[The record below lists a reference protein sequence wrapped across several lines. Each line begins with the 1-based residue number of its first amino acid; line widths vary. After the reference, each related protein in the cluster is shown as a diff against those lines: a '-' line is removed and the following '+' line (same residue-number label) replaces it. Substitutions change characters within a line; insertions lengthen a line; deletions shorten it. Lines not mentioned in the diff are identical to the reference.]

1 MGSKSPSSTSQM
13 KRLSLRGPPLMP
25 NFPSDLWR
33 DLRSEGGLERGREGG
48 REGWREGGKV
58 ERSQEKRDWYQGRKQ
73 NSKRVKDVFCEA
85 IITVLQ
91 NDSFHMP
98 FIARLTCDLCNSG
111 V

>member
-1 MGSKSPSSTSQM
+1 M
-13 KRLSLRGPPLMP
+13 
-25 NFPSDLWR
+25 
-33 DLRSEGGLERGREGG
+33 
-48 REGWREGGKV
+48 V

-73 NSKRVKDVFCEA
+73 NSKQVKYIFCEA

-98 FIARLTCDLCNSG
+98 FIARLTCNLCNSG